1 MELELVVFKESGKYY
16 TSQVVKSDEDIFLF
30 KDEFKQF
37 ISDNLPARIEN
48 GFVCVMDGEE
58 NDTFHIALFR
68 INELPAPT
76 KNE

>member
-68 INELPAPT
+68 ISELPAPI
-76 KNE
+76 KNK

>member
-1 MELELVVFKESGKYY
+1 MELELIVFKESGKYY

-37 ISDNLPARIEN
+37 ISDNLPARVEN

-68 INELPAPT
+68 ISELPAPI
-76 KNE
+76 KNK

>member
-1 MELELVVFKESGKYY
+1 MELELIVFKESGKYY

-30 KDEFKQF
+30 KNEFEQF

>member
-16 TSQVVKSDEDIFLF
+16 ASQVVKSNEDIFLF
-30 KDEFKQF
+30 EDEFKQF

-58 NDTFHIALFR
+58 NDTFHIELFR

-76 KNE
+76 KNG